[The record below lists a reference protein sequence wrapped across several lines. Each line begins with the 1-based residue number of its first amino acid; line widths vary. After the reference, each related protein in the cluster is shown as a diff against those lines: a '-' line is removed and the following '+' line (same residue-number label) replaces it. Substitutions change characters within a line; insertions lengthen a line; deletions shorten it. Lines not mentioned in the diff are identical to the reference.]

1 MPPGPLPREP
11 RQVPSQSRAA
21 RYCFWRAQK
30 SVRRPSAHPGFLP
43 EAIRFPLRPYI
54 EARSREVRAGSRLCL
69 RSPHPLK
76 LPAEVRGSLSLR
88 LGAGGGRTGGGSLLR
103 GFPDASSSSSS
114 SSARRARSAPVPGSG
129 EQRGGRGAGPPPA
142 PAPARLHRRGCP
154 RSDRRDWS
162 PAGRGAQRGSRRGG
176 EARVR
181 GCARAR
187 PGALRRPPPTLWS
200 PPPSLYGEEP
210 ESAAGGG
217 AWNLKRPSHPHS
229 SRPECTD
236 SPSPL
241 SSPPR
246 CRREASRSLSPW
258 AREGA
263 ARAGRAGPGW
273 SRAYGAG
280 TG

>member
-43 EAIRFPLRPYI
+43 EAIRFPPRPYI

-76 LPAEVRGSLSLR
+76 PPAEVRGNLSLG

-114 SSARRARSAPVPGSG
+114 SARRARSAPVPGSG
-129 EQRGGRGAGPPPA
+129 EQGGGRGAGPPPA

-176 EARVR
+176 RRRACAAVRVR
-181 GCARAR
+181 GPARS
-187 PGALRRPPPTLWS
+187 GARPPPCGLR
-200 PPPSLYGEEP
+200 PPRSTV
-210 ESAAGGG
+210 
-217 AWNLKRPSHPHS
+217 R
-229 SRPECTD
+229 
-236 SPSPL
+236 SPSRRRVAAPGTWRDRATPL
-241 SSPPR
+241 Q
-246 CRREASRSLSPW
+246 LSP
-258 AREGA
+258 GM
-263 ARAGRAGPGW
+263 
-273 SRAYGAG
+273 Y
-280 TG
+280 